1 MSKRYLS
8 FFVLTND
15 ATRSRQYKIGVG
27 RLKALLGLGAVFSL
41 VLTFV
46 VIDYVRLRGDVSELA
61 GLRSE
66 NTQQRIE
73 LQSFTSK
80 IRGMET
86 QLAKLNTFDQKLRI
100 IANIAE
106 PKQNRSGVVMRGV
119 GGGSTA
125 DADNLLMTPAGKVDQ
140 LVGQMRSEINALQAQ
155 ADSQESS
162 FTELQG
168 QLMSQA
174 SLLASTPSV
183 WPVRGWVTSTFG
195 QRISPFTGLPH
206 QHRGMDIANRYGT
219 IVRAPADGIVVKV
232 ARERILGRTI
242 SIKHGYGTKT
252 IYGHLSKTL
261 VKVGQK
267 VKRGQKIAA
276 IGSTG
281 RSTGP
286 HLHYAVKVN
295 GVMVNPSKYILN

>member
-15 ATRSRQYKIGVG
+15 ATKSRRYKIGVG
-27 RLKALLGLGAVFSL
+27 RLKAFGAIGVLFSL

-61 GLRSE
+61 GLRTE
-66 NTQQRIE
+66 NTEQRIE
-73 LQSFTSK
+73 LQSFTTK
-80 IRGMET
+80 IKSMET
-86 QLAKLNTFDQKLRI
+86 QIVKLNAFDRKLRI
-100 IANIAE
+100 IANIEE
-106 PKQNRSGVVMRGV
+106 PNRMGSGVAMKGV
-119 GGGSTA
+119 GGGSPA
-125 DADNLLMTPAGKVDQ
+125 GAENFLLTPAGKVDQ
-140 LVGQMRSEINALQAQ
+140 LVNQMRSEMNVLQAQ
-155 ADSQESS
+155 ADLQESS

-168 QLMSQA
+168 QLMSQT

-206 QHRGMDIANRYGT
+206 QHKGLDIANRHGSS
-219 IVRAPADGIVVKV
+219 VRAPADGIVVKV
-232 ARERILGRTI
+232 ARERFLGKTI

-252 IYGHLSKTL
+252 IYGHLSKIN
-261 VKVGQK
+261 VRVGEK

-276 IGSTG
+276 IGNTG

>member
-1 MSKRYLS
+1 MSKRHLS

-27 RLKALLGLGAVFSL
+27 RLKALAGLGIVISL
-41 VLTFV
+41 VLAFV

-61 GLRSE
+61 GLRTE
-66 NTQQRIE
+66 NTEQRIE

-80 IRGMET
+80 IKSMET
-86 QLAKLNTFDQKLRI
+86 QLAKLNVFDQKLRI
-100 IANIAE
+100 IANIEE
-106 PKQNRSGVVMRGV
+106 PKQIRSGVAMRGV
-119 GGGSTA
+119 GGGSPA
-125 DADNLLMTPAGKVDQ
+125 EAENYLMTPAGKVDQ
-140 LVGQMRSEINALQAQ
+140 LVDHMRSEINTLQAQ

-168 QLMSQA
+168 QLMSQT
-174 SLLASTPSV
+174 SLLASTPSI

-206 QHRGMDIANRYGT
+206 QHKGMDIANRHGSQ
-219 IVRAPADGIVVKV
+219 VVAPADGIVVKV
-232 ARERILGRTI
+232 ARERILGKTI
-242 SIKHGYGTKT
+242 TIKHGYGTKT
-252 IYGHLSKTL
+252 IYGHLSKVL
-261 VKVGQK
+261 VRVGQK

-276 IGSTG
+276 IGNTG

-286 HLHYAVKVN
+286 HLHYSVKVN
-295 GVMVNPSKYILN
+295 GVLVNPSKYILN